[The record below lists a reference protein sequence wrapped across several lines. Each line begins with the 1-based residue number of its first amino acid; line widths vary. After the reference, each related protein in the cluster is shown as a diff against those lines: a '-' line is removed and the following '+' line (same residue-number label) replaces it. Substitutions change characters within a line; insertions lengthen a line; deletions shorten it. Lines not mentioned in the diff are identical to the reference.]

1 LPELLFES
9 CRFELTVSEPVKS
22 GILRP
27 AEINGGYQNKK
38 DDENNKN
45 VTI

>member
-9 CRFELTVSEPVKS
+9 CRFELTASEPIES
-22 GILRP
+22 SILRP
-27 AEINGGYQNKK
+27 AEINSGYQNQK